1 MTQVL
6 VRLVADI
13 LDYLR
18 LSIWQAPP
26 TLAATTYTSSRLKII
41 KIPIP
46 HVRPIHTLEI
56 ASRVRGGDRKSTR
69 VQNVAICMHLP
80 LSKLQERKML
90 QTQSYLA
97 YPRGMP
103 T

>member
-26 TLAATTYTSSRLKII
+26 TLAATTYTSSRLKIM

-46 HVRPIHTLEI
+46 HVRPIHTLQIEVELEGETE
-56 ASRVRGGDRKSTR
+56 SQQG
-69 VQNVAICMHLP
+69 C
-80 LSKLQERKML
+80 KML
-90 QTQSYLA
+90 QYACTYL
-97 YPRGMP
+97 Y
-103 T
+103 